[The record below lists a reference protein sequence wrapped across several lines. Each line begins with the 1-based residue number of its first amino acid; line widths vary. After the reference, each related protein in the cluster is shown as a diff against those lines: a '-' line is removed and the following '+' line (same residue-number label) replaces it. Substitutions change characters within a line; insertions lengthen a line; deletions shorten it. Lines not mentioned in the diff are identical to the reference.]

1 MPQTSKPGWARIM
14 APLSGG
20 KGDAGVLAAAAEI
33 ARPFK
38 AEVSGVYAPAD
49 VADLM
54 PWMGEG
60 FMGGVQITAVE
71 SLKDAAAQG
80 ERNART
86 AWEACAWPEK
96 DFITLES
103 PVWAALAAESRLCD
117 VVVFDDEAARGRGP
131 LAEAFQQ
138 LVANEQ
144 RPTVVARAN
153 LKADGVVAIAWDGG
167 KEATRAV
174 RTSLPLLEKA
184 SRVVIVSAPQ
194 ASSRE
199 FDPERLKGFLGAR
212 GVAADIELVKES
224 GEAAGLLLGAARAA
238 GANLLVSGAFGH
250 ARLRE
255 FIFGG
260 TTRSLLHADS
270 PSLFLSH

>member
-1 MPQTSKPGWARIM
+1 MPESTKMTWARIM

-20 KGDAGVLAAAAEI
+20 KADAAVLQAAAEL
-33 ARPFK
+33 ARPFG

-60 FMGGVQITAVE
+60 FMGGVKITAVE
-71 SLKDAAAQG
+71 SLKEAASVG
-80 ERNART
+80 ERNAR
-86 AWEACAWPEK
+86 AALEACPASRK
-96 DFITLES
+96 SFITLDS
-103 PVWAALAAESRLCD
+103 PIWSALAAESRLSD
-117 VVVFDDEAARGRGP
+117 AVVFDNEAARGRGP

-144 RPTVVARAN
+144 RPTVVARSG
-153 LKADGVVAIAWDGG
+153 LKADGVIAVAWDGG
-167 KEATRAV
+167 KEATRAT
-174 RTSLPLLEKA
+174 RTAMPLLEKA
-184 SRVVIVSAPQ
+184 SRVVVLGATA
-194 ASSRE
+194 ASSRQ
-199 FDPERLKGFLGAR
+199 FDPNRLKDFLAAR
-212 GVAADIELVKES
+212 GVEADVEVISEAGDAA
-224 GEAAGLLLGAARAA
+224 ALLLGAARRV
-238 GANLLVSGAFGH
+238 GASLLVSGAFGH

-260 TTRSLLHADS
+260 ATRSFLQAES